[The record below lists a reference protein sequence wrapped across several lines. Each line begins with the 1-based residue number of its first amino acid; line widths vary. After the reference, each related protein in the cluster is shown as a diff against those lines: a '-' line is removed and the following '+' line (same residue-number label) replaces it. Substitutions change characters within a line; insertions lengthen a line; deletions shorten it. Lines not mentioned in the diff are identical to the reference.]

1 MNAKREINL
10 EKELKLRSDAINR
23 LILDHDEELREYDD
37 LIASSRCVIRNLTA
51 VIVVLL
57 VVCGYAGYALY
68 TKGKTTD
75 VVVQPASKDNA
86 YVLRRNK

>member
-10 EKELKLRSDAINR
+10 ERELKLRSDAINR

-57 VVCGYAGYALY
+57 VVCGYGGYALY

-75 VVVQPASKDNA
+75 GVVQPASKDNA